1 MEFINGEVT
10 DITAN
15 VIDERMY
22 TKCNKDGN
30 DMLLL
35 ISFVDYIKTE
45 RSLLLQ
51 DQKLKL
57 NWKPRM
63 KRLSDR

>member
-1 MEFINGEVT
+1 M

-15 VIDERMY
+15 IIDERMY
-22 TKCNKDGN
+22 APCNKDGN
-30 DMLLL
+30 DMLLF